1 MTPNDPGPALLCA
14 AVRSPTATTFSLRCC
29 DSLEKRAINQPTKIQ
44 SKKSCR
50 WQQDIRLT
58 IIACLKIMQPF
69 SPRLHR
75 GDVQYMNGSRLRKRQ
90 LTNCNH
96 LILFDFPLIRSSY
109 LGTGIHFAPFG

>member
-1 MTPNDPGPALLCA
+1 MTPMISGPALQCA
-14 AVRSPTATTFSLRCC
+14 AVRSPTATTFSLRRC

-58 IIACLKIMQPF
+58 IIDCLKIMQPF
-69 SPRLHR
+69 SPGLHR
-75 GDVQYMNGSRLRKRQ
+75 GEVHYMNDPRLRKRQ

-96 LILFDFPLIRSSY
+96 LILFDFPLVS
-109 LGTGIHFAPFG
+109 

>member
-1 MTPNDPGPALLCA
+1 MIPGPALLYA

-58 IIACLKIMQPF
+58 IIACLKVMQSF
-69 SPRLHR
+69 SLRLDR
-75 GDVQYMNGSRLRKRQ
+75 GEVHYMNDPDCEKG
-90 LTNCNH
+90 
-96 LILFDFPLIRSSY
+96 D
-109 LGTGIHFAPFG
+109 